1 MVIQCKKSTK
11 KLENIFRKKK
21 RKYFSQS
28 NSSTII
34 FPKKRP
40 WGKKIVVCQT
50 FYSTYNFSATKG
62 KSIIIIH
69 EWKFS
74 AAQRQMNL

>member
-1 MVIQCKKSTK
+1 M
-11 KLENIFRKKK
+11 
-21 RKYFSQS
+21 
-28 NSSTII
+28 
-34 FPKKRP
+34 
-40 WGKKIVVCQT
+40 GKKIVVCQT

-74 AAQRQMNL
+74 AAQRQMNLEFR